1 VTDRMDSGRPIR
13 KRPRQVGWFLVFVA
27 IVGLMLGGLAGGF
40 LLGRNL
46 ASRPLAAATQLI
58 RQLQP
63 ENQRL
68 RTVTIEQN
76 AKLVA
81 LQAKLKDVQAALN
94 AITPSANTYVIRP
107 NESKIVAKG
116 RLTIGLI
123 GPPSNESVTVNIN
136 GKQHSAAT
144 GDIFHIAV
152 DPATTCQV
160 GVQSFDMFSAI
171 LTASCAAVK
180 P

>member
-1 VTDRMDSGRPIR
+1 MNSGHPIR
-13 KRPRQVGWFLVFVA
+13 KKPRQVGWFLVFVA
-27 IVGLMLGGLAGGF
+27 IVGLMLSGLAGGYLF
-40 LLGRNL
+40 GRNL
-46 ASRPLAAATQLI
+46 ASLPLAAATQLI

-68 RTVTIEQN
+68 KTVIADQN

-107 NESKIVAKG
+107 NESMIVAEG

-123 GPPSNESVTVNIN
+123 GPPANDNVTVNIN

-160 GVQSFDMFSAI
+160 GVQSFDMFSAV

>member
-1 VTDRMDSGRPIR
+1 MTDRMESGRPIR

-27 IVGLMLGGLAGGF
+27 IVGLMLGGLAGGYLF
-40 LLGRNL
+40 GRNL

-58 RQLQP
+58 QQLH
-63 ENQRL
+63 QRL
-68 RTVTIEQN
+68 KTLIIDQN
-76 AKLVA
+76 TKLVA

-107 NESKIVAKG
+107 NESIIVAKG

-123 GPPSNESVTVNIN
+123 GAPANEGVTININ

-144 GDIFHIAV
+144 GDVFHIAV

-160 GVQSFDMFSAI
+160 GVQSFDMFSAV